1 MPPRVKQAAPREK
14 RQRTSR
20 HSPSP
25 STTPCILLPLPTN
38 DLRSFETRSITVEW
52 AVTINVITPF
62 KVHTLLSNIGWENI
76 LHCGGNAYPSLVRSV
91 YASIKECSM
100 DEANLFF
107 KIRFSDQDFMF
118 DVTRVSSILNV
129 HPSNNGPKSVS
140 DSLSAAEMVVITETL
155 CGDVI
160 PWEDGGYL
168 LASFLLPP
176 FKILH
181 NLFTFNVYPRSRN
194 RSDLTP
200 YMANVLYHV
209 ATGVKLCLPSLIVGS
224 IVRFW
229 FSPGRPTI
237 ACPFGTLMTT
247 IAKSCEI
254 PLPAN
259 EKPEFHAPFGKVH
272 LAQMRIPSPEIQRH
286 QGSTSRNDPIQEE
299 EHADEQPSQAS
310 LAPSFG
316 DRLTNLERGH
326 DCCETRLGRYE
337 EKVVCLDEE
346 DFPISLQY
354 FEKLPKG

>member
-14 RQRTSR
+14 RQRTSC

-107 KIRFSDQDFMF
+107 KIGFSDQDFMF

-140 DSLSAAEMVVITETL
+140 DSLSAVEMVVITETL

-160 PWEDGGYL
+160 PWED
-168 LASFLLPP
+168 
-176 FKILH
+176 
-181 NLFTFNVYPRSRN
+181 
-194 RSDLTP
+194 
-200 YMANVLYHV
+200 
-209 ATGVKLCLPSLIVGS
+209 
-224 IVRFW
+224 
-229 FSPGRPTI
+229 
-237 ACPFGTLMTT
+237 
-247 IAKSCEI
+247 
-254 PLPAN
+254 
-259 EKPEFHAPFGKVH
+259 VH

-316 DRLTNLERGH
+316 DHLTNLER
-326 DCCETRLGRYE
+326 DMTAVRQDLGDMKKKQFAWMKKIFLYLSNILKSCQRDDVDAPASPSPPPDLE
-337 EKVVCLDEE
+337 
-346 DFPISLQY
+346 
-354 FEKLPKG
+354 